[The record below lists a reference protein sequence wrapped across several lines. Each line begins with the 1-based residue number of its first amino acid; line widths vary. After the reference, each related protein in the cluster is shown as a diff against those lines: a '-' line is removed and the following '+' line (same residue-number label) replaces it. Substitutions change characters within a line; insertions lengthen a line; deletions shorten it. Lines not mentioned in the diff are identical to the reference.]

1 MAADRGMDQKEMAGL
16 AAPAAVVGEMM
27 IQLAGVVI
35 RHQLPHRKATMV
47 ATAREAGPLKS
58 AVAAVEQELPAER
71 ELPAARQEMA
81 EQDFPA
87 VLVALQP
94 TMQEGAAALP
104 QSREVVEM
112 VVLAVAVVEMHRALQ
127 ILVVAVVAVVFRVI
141 RAV

>member
-1 MAADRGMDQKEMAGL
+1 
-16 AAPAAVVGEMM
+16 VG
-27 IQLAGVVI
+27 
-35 RHQLPHRKATMV
+35 
-47 ATAREAGPLKS
+47 
-58 AVAAVEQELPAER
+58 QELPAER
-71 ELPAARQEMA
+71 ELLAARQEMA